1 MTNLSRLR
9 CSHKSM
15 GQCLFLLPRSF
26 KVLSDNLM
34 RVLCTARRQL
44 FKYSHKYSERV
55 MMTTTVKG
63 VTLSRVTKC
72 TNHIT
77 HFITKEVNISFR
89 QFMLNRFK
97 FTSRYT
103 TSTKYYIASLLFCN
117 PGQNDARLWTS
128 CDSSG
133 SVRCSGWISIF
144 LSCY

>member
-15 GQCLFLLPRSF
+15 GLCLFLLPRSF

-55 MMTTTVKG
+55 MTTTTVKG
-63 VTLSRVTKC
+63 GAVKLLSRVTKC

-77 HFITKEVNISFR
+77 HFTTKEVNISFR

-103 TSTKYYIASLLFCN
+103 TSTKYYIASL
-117 PGQNDARLWTS
+117 P
-128 CDSSG
+128 
-133 SVRCSGWISIF
+133 F
-144 LSCY
+144 L